1 MNSDEPRWR
10 EIPVLRVL
18 HEPWWRARGGR
29 LGESAR
35 PYSSD
40 WERLLEEA
48 GLVSAELRTEA
59 ERDARLLAAAGLLR
73 LRSPKYR
80 PHLIDRVLV
89 PVDAERRLARLF
101 GDPLEPDA
109 PGVSLA
115 GVAWEPELAFVRE
128 ERIGVAPEDLLALNA
143 FLAEGGRNRP
153 EVPIKERSVQI
164 FGDEKRLDALV
175 ATALFRPGRLSLA
188 TLRSRLVPEPL
199 GWHRGSCPTGP
210 VLVLENAA
218 TWDSYRRWDERSP
231 RFAAVIYGRGLSFV
245 DAVGGVSEIFR
256 EVGGVRPIEYFGDLD
271 PAGLEIPWRA
281 SRRAEAGGLP
291 VVRPHGWSYRRLLEL
306 GAGRE
311 GPWDGEPVREEA
323 LHWLGESAALARD
336 LFVRRRRIAQ
346 EHLGWEVLSAL
357 V

>member
-1 MNSDEPRWR
+1 MTPDDPRWR
-10 EIPVLRVL
+10 EFPVLREL
-18 HEPWWRARGGR
+18 HDAWWRARGGR
-29 LGESAR
+29 LGESTL
-35 PYSSD
+35 PYSRNWD
-40 WERLLEEA
+40 RLLEDA

-59 ERDARLLAAAGLLR
+59 ERDARRLAEAGLLR

-80 PHLIDRVLV
+80 PHLVDRVLV
-89 PVDAERRLARLF
+89 PVESELRLARLF
-101 GDPLEPDA
+101 DDPLEREDN
-109 PGVSLA
+109 GGELA
-115 GVAWEPELAFVRE
+115 GVVWEPELAFVGE
-128 ERIGVAPEDLLALNA
+128 ERIGAAAEDLLALNR

-153 EVPIKERSVQI
+153 EVPIKERSLQI

-199 GWHRGSCPTGP
+199 GWHRGARPDGP
-210 VLVLENAA
+210 VIVLENAA
-218 TWDSYRRWDERSP
+218 TWDSYRRWNERSP
-231 RFAAVIYGRGLSFV
+231 QFAAVIYGRGLSFV
-245 DAVGGVSEIFR
+245 DAVGGVPDIFR

-306 GAGRE
+306 GVGRE

-336 LFVRRRRIAQ
+336 LFDRRRRIAQ

-357 V
+357 D